1 MVRELLTT
9 ERDFVR
15 GLRDVAEG
23 YIIECRRS
31 EMFTPQQIH
40 AIFGNLEELL
50 EFQSCFLEELES
62 RVDTE
67 APHRS
72 CMGDVF
78 LRHVSNHVNSR
89 GIGNN
94 LLRSKAASENTQNT
108 ATAIRQLLQRYSSCI
123 NNQHTV
129 LSLKAVE

>member
-23 YIIECRRS
+23 YIIECRRRVD
-31 EMFTPQQIH
+31 MFTPQQIH

-78 LRHVSNHVNSR
+78 LRHVSFLGTLTDSCNDFLHTAKR
-89 GIGNN
+89 IPEILGI
-94 LLRSKAASENTQNT
+94 L
-108 ATAIRQLLQRYSSCI
+108 
-123 NNQHTV
+123 
-129 LSLKAVE
+129 